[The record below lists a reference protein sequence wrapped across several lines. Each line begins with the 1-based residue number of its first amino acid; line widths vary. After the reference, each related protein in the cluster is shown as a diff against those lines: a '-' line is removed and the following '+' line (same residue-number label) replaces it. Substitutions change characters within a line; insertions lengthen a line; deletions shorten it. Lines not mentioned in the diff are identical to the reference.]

1 MQISSKHWKIN
12 PLEKFDDI
20 IDSFDKNY
28 ARKRKLFDLKIERE
42 EKGRKIIQKINE
54 KDIKNFLKRKN
65 KIKKLKLINRKA

>member
-1 MQISSKHWKIN
+1 MQISSKHWKII